1 MQGHPW
7 VRSMELQTGVF
18 DAAVPPIADDAFLLS
33 LVQSGDEQAVT
44 TLYDRYSRI
53 VYSVALRVLSDAA
66 AAEDVLHEVFMQLWR
81 TPGSFTAS
89 AGSLG
94 GRLAILARN
103 LSIDALRR
111 RRPIDLID
119 ATALASPS
127 DLASEAGRNRLAEH
141 ARALLHQLP
150 SGQRK
155 ALEMAFFD
163 GLTHREIAEMTGQ
176 PVAAVKSSLRSALL
190 ALREAFQ
197 P

>member
-1 MQGHPW
+1 MRVSW
-7 VRSMELQTGVF
+7 SSLSIYSSRCLRVRLAGVYQILSNPLV
-18 DAAVPPIADDAFLLS
+18 DRAV
-33 LVQSGDEQAVT
+33 
-44 TLYDRYSRI
+44 Y
-53 VYSVALRVLSDAA
+53 ALRAP
-66 AAEDVLHEVFMQLWR
+66 WY
-81 TPGSFTAS
+81 
-89 AGSLG
+89 LG
-94 GRLAILARN
+94 G
-103 LSIDALRR
+103 LRVKST
-111 RRPIDLID
+111 
-119 ATALASPS
+119 AT
-127 DLASEAGRNRLAEH
+127 